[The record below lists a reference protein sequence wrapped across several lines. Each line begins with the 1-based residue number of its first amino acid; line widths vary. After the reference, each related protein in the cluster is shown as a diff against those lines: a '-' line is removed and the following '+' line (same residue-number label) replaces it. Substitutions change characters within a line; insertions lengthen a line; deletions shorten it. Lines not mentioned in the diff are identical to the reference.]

1 MAAKTAPTAPPAS
14 KLGNCRCGTLP
25 GGREGGC
32 TAQTKKSFA
41 QGHDA
46 RMSSRIATAIAK
58 GELTE
63 SAGTAAIRAAGGG
76 EQLIS
81 KTLWSAALRAKKGEP
96 KPAKTCRSCS
106 ERPVAKKGD
115 AKRVGLCDECNEQA
129 LDDNA
134 EADGHDDLTNTQAER
149 AALLEE
155 DALADAEAA
164 DLAEAESVEIKIGR
178 WTYQATID
186 DKGDAH
192 YTNKR
197 DEPMTAVA
205 GGFTLVK

>member
-46 RMSSRIATAIAK
+46 RLSSRIATAIAK
-58 GELTE
+58 GALTE
-63 SAGTAAIRAAGGG
+63 GAGEAAIRAAGGG
-76 EQLIS
+76 DQLVS
-81 KTLWSAALRAKKGEP
+81 KTLWSAALRAKKGQP
-96 KPAKTCRSCS
+96 KPAKLCRSCE

-115 AKRVGLCDECNEQA
+115 AKQVGLCDECNEQA

-134 EADGHDDLTNTQAER
+134 EADGHEDD
-149 AALLEE
+149 
-155 DALADAEAA
+155 DLADAEAA

-192 YTNKR
+192 YMNKR